1 MALFPV
7 LALNSFLG
15 IFPVLALNSL
25 FCFWARWV
33 GKFRVLAFKFPF
45 LLLGPLGALWG
56 MVRELAAAFYFLGL
70 ARAPQLLFNLRARI
84 SKFYPL
90 PQAFNTSAS

>member
-1 MALFPV
+1 MAVFPV
-7 LALNSFLG
+7 LALY
-15 IFPVLALNSL
+15 LNSL
-25 FCFWARWV
+25 LAVFP
-33 GKFRVLAFKFPF
+33 VLAFKFPF

-56 MVRELAAAFYFLGL
+56 MGRELAAAFYFLGL
-70 ARAPQLLFNLRARI
+70 ARAPRLLFNLLARI